1 MVGKPSWLT
10 SAWHH
15 LRCADH
21 RRLPRILWG
30 CLEIDIFWEY
40 FWTQLT
46 KKTTNLWPWIVEDMQ
61 YHALQVASNNSLD
74 RYVSHQNSPMIL
86 SQAMLEVGRCSRA
99 VNPSSPLD
107 LAPKLPSPGDC
118 RPCTNYGRLASCRF
132 CRSGFTRFLASP
144 EVPVPMDLPDWG
156 NRNDNVEPNGF
167 TTRGRSARCR
177 ICPPIAVMIRCVAVH
192 A

>member
-1 MVGKPSWLT
+1 MSLIKT
-10 SAWHH
+10 
-15 LRCADH
+15 LR
-21 RRLPRILWG
+21 W
-30 CLEIDIFWEY
+30 F
-40 FWTQLT
+40 
-46 KKTTNLWPWIVEDMQ
+46 
-61 YHALQVASNNSLD
+61 
-74 RYVSHQNSPMIL
+74 L
-86 SQAMLEVGRCSRA
+86 SQAMLGVGRCSRA

-107 LAPKLPSPGDC
+107 LARKLPSPGDC

-192 A
+192 AWVICYSKVSRTGTWNWNKTPLLSTPCADVLCWFAYVDMNLLLFSAPDQKSQCQSMSLRLICLMYPFVGNATS